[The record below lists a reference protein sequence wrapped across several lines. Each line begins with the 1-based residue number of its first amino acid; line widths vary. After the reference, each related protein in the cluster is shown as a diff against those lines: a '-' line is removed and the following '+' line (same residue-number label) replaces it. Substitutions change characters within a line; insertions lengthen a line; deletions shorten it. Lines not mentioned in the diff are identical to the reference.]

1 VTAAIDHDQKTHSII
16 KTKEIDPNDVVPEE
30 KAKHVTPKK
39 VQEVLKIMKDPKVEA
54 KKASSTSSK
63 TSNANKT
70 TTPTVTKLKADS

>member
-1 VTAAIDHDQKTHSII
+1 MTAAIDHDQKSHSII

>member
-1 VTAAIDHDQKTHSII
+1 VTAAIDHDQKTHSVI

-30 KAKHVTPKK
+30 KPKHETPKK

-54 KKASSTSSK
+54 KKAASEANK

>member
-1 VTAAIDHDQKTHSII
+1 MTAAIDHDQKTHSVI
-16 KTKEIDPNDVVPEE
+16 KTKEIDPNDVVTEE

-54 KKASSTSSK
+54 KKASSTANK

>member
-1 VTAAIDHDQKTHSII
+1 MTAAIDHDQKTHSVI

-54 KKASSTSSK
+54 KKASSTANK

-70 TTPTVTKLKADS
+70 TTPTVNKLKADS